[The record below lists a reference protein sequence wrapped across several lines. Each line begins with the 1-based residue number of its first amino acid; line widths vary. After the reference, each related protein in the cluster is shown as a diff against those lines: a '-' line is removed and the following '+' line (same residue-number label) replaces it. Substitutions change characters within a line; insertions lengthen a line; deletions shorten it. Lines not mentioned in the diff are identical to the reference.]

1 MGHLLSVTK
10 KPGMPT
16 SGTFPWSVPAVRAFE
31 RLELSPG
38 VTFFVGE
45 NGSGKSTLLE
55 AIALAAEIP
64 GLGPAPPE
72 ADVTLAKQRELA
84 RYLRLAWTARSRR
97 GLYLRAES
105 YYLALHAWARNE
117 ARVLREKLQA
127 LDPAWMPDRLPL
139 EGEPVHMD
147 EMSAESWFA
156 EVDARSH
163 GESFLDTLVGRVS
176 GPGLYL
182 LDEPESPLSPKR
194 QIALL
199 KHLRAAVRG
208 GAQIVVATHSPIL
221 LALPGAKIVS
231 FDTAPPSV
239 VAYEDLEH
247 VRVVRDFLRDP
258 AAALEA

>member
-1 MGHLLSVTK
+1 VGHLLSVTK

-16 SGTFPWSVPAVRAFE
+16 EGAFPWSVPAVRAFE

-64 GLGPAPPE
+64 GLAPTPPE
-72 ADVTLAKQRELA
+72 ADVTLAKQLELA

-105 YYLALHAWARNE
+105 YYLALHAQARNE
-117 ARVLREKLQA
+117 ARVLRERVQA
-127 LDPAWMPDRLPL
+127 ENPAWMPDRVPLP
-139 EGEPVHMD
+139 GEAVHVD
-147 EMSAESWFA
+147 ELSAEPYFA
-156 EVDARSH
+156 AMDARSH
-163 GESFLDTLVGRVS
+163 GESFLGTLERKVS

-194 QIALL
+194 QITLL

-208 GAQIVVATHSPIL
+208 GSQIVIATHSPIL

-231 FDTAPPSV
+231 FDTVPPSV
-239 VAYEDLEH
+239 VAYDDLEH

-258 AAALEA
+258 AAALDE